1 MVQQARQDAM
11 RKEIITPQTGRTS
24 ESTQWLNLLQIA
36 KVEITSED
44 DLFPIEH
51 ALDLAVTTGWRAA
64 GTGPQTIRL
73 RFDEPQ
79 ELHRIQIH
87 IIDRA
92 SERTQELALSVELA
106 GSGRLEILRQQFN
119 FSPGGSTEELEDLNV
134 DLAHVTMLELVID
147 PDRAH
152 VSAHSQNY
160 ATLTALRLS

>member
-1 MVQQARQDAM
+1 M
-11 RKEIITPQTGRTS
+11 RKEFITPQGERAT
-24 ESTQWLNLLQIA
+24 ESTPWLNLLQIA
-36 KVEITSED
+36 KVDITSED

-87 IIDRA
+87 IIDRV
-92 SERTQELALSVELA
+92 SERMQELTLSVELA
-106 GSGRLEILRQQFN
+106 GAGRQEVLRQQFN
-119 FSPGGSTEELEDLNV
+119 FSPGGSTEELEDLRV
-134 DLAHVTMLELVID
+134 ELAHVTMLELVID

-152 VSAHSQNY
+152 ISAHSENY
-160 ATLTALRLS
+160 ATVTALRLS

>member
-1 MVQQARQDAM
+1 M
-11 RKEIITPQTGRTS
+11 RKEFITPQGERAT
-24 ESTQWLNLLQIA
+24 ESTPWLNLLQIA

-87 IIDRA
+87 IIDRV
-92 SERTQELALSVELA
+92 SERTQELTLSVELA
-106 GSGRLEILRQQFN
+106 GAGRQELLRQQFN
-119 FSPGGSTEELEDLNV
+119 FSPGGSTEELEDLRV
-134 DLAHVTMLELVID
+134 ELAHVTMLELVID

-152 VSAHSQNY
+152 ISAHSENY
-160 ATLTALRLS
+160 ATVTALRLS

>member
-1 MVQQARQDAM
+1 M
-11 RKEIITPQTGRTS
+11 RKEFITQQGERVT
-24 ESTQWLNLLQIA
+24 ESLPWLDLTQIA

-51 ALDLAVTTGWRAA
+51 ALDHAISTGWRASSP
-64 GTGPQTIRL
+64 GPQTIRL
-73 RFDEPQ
+73 RFDQPQ

-92 SERTQELALSVELA
+92 SERTQELTLAVELA
-106 GSGRLEILRQQFN
+106 GGGRQEVLRQQFN
-119 FSPGGSTEELEDLNV
+119 FSPGGSSEEFEDLNV
-134 DLAHVTMLELVID
+134 ELAHVTLLELVID

-152 VSAHSQNY
+152 NPADSQNY